1 MKKSCVLVSGG
12 AGYIGSHT
20 SVELINAGY
29 DVVIVDNLSN
39 SDLNAVEGVR
49 KITGVDIPFVE
60 VNCCDRAAFRKVF
73 EQYEFDSVIHFAAS
87 KAVGESVQKPLEYYG
102 NNLTSFMNVIGL
114 MREFGRR
121 NIVFSSSCTVYGEP
135 EKQPIEEGDRTE
147 PTNPYGATKLAIE
160 NMLKWCDCA
169 YNIRYV
175 ALRYFNAAG
184 SDTEA
189 GIGEDHNPESH
200 LIPLVMK
207 TALGQRDHIGIF
219 GEDYPTPDGTCVR
232 DYIHVKDLAEAHLLA
247 LEYLERGGSSDVF
260 NLGNGAG
267 YSVREIIET
276 ARRITGKEIKAV
288 VEPRRGGDPSVLI
301 ASNKKAAEVLGWK
314 PVLGLDQIISDAWA
328 WHSGH
333 PNGYEG

>member
-1 MKKSCVLVSGG
+1 MKTILVAGG
-12 AGYIGSHT
+12 AGYIGSHM
-20 SVELINAGY
+20 VALLVKRGY
-29 DVVIVDNLSN
+29 EVVVADNLRTGHWQAVKGARKMYVG
-39 SDLNAVEGVR
+39 DLRDGAFLHQIFTENKIDGV
-49 KITGVDIPFVE
+49 INF
-60 VNCCDRAAFRKVF
+60 AAF
-73 EQYEFDSVIHFAAS
+73 SL
-87 KAVGESVQKPLEYYG
+87 VGESVTNPLKYYG
-102 NNLTSFMNVIGL
+102 NNVEGAVSLLSAMQAHGVDK
-114 MREFGRR
+114 
-121 NIVFSSSCTVYGEP
+121 IVFSSTAAAYGEP

-247 LEYLERGGSSDVF
+247 LEYLERGGISDVF

-333 PNGYEG
+333 PTGYEG

>member
-1 MKKSCVLVSGG
+1 MKTILVAGG
-12 AGYIGSHT
+12 AGYIGSHM
-20 SVELINAGY
+20 VALLVKRGY
-29 DVVIVDNLSN
+29 EVVVADNLRTGHWQAVKGARKMYVG
-39 SDLNAVEGVR
+39 DLRDGAFLHQIFTENKIDGV
-49 KITGVDIPFVE
+49 INF
-60 VNCCDRAAFRKVF
+60 AAF
-73 EQYEFDSVIHFAAS
+73 SL
-87 KAVGESVQKPLEYYG
+87 VGESVTNPLKYYG
-102 NNLTSFMNVIGL
+102 NNVEGAVSLLSAMQTHGVDK
-114 MREFGRR
+114 
-121 NIVFSSSCTVYGEP
+121 IVFSSTAAAYGEP

-169 YNIRYV
+169 YKIRYV

-219 GEDYPTPDGTCVR
+219 GADYPTPDGTCVR

-260 NLGNGAG
+260 NLGICAGDHRNGPPDHRQGDQGRCGAPPG
-267 YSVREIIET
+267 
-276 ARRITGKEIKAV
+276 RRPLRSDRLQQKG
-288 VEPRRGGDPSVLI
+288 RRGSWLESRSGSGSDHFRRVGVAQRPSQRL
-301 ASNKKAAEVLGWK
+301 
-314 PVLGLDQIISDAWA
+314 
-328 WHSGH
+328 
-333 PNGYEG
+333 

>member
-1 MKKSCVLVSGG
+1 MKTILVAGG
-12 AGYIGSHT
+12 AGYIGSHM
-20 SVELINAGY
+20 VALLVKRGY
-29 DVVIVDNLSN
+29 EVVVADNLRTGHWQAVKGARKMYVG
-39 SDLNAVEGVR
+39 DLRDGAFLHQIFTENKIDGV
-49 KITGVDIPFVE
+49 INF
-60 VNCCDRAAFRKVF
+60 AAF
-73 EQYEFDSVIHFAAS
+73 SL
-87 KAVGESVQKPLEYYG
+87 VGESVTNPLKYYG
-102 NNLTSFMNVIGL
+102 NNVEGAVSLLSAMQAHGVDK
-114 MREFGRR
+114 
-121 NIVFSSSCTVYGEP
+121 IVFSSTAAAYGEP

-247 LEYLERGGSSDVF
+247 LEYLEQGGSSDVF

>member
-1 MKKSCVLVSGG
+1 MKTILVAGG
-12 AGYIGSHT
+12 AGYIGSHM
-20 SVELINAGY
+20 VALLVKRGY
-29 DVVIVDNLSN
+29 EVVVADNLRTGHWQAVKGARKMYVG
-39 SDLNAVEGVR
+39 DLRDGAFLHQIFTENEIDGV
-49 KITGVDIPFVE
+49 INF
-60 VNCCDRAAFRKVF
+60 AAF
-73 EQYEFDSVIHFAAS
+73 SL
-87 KAVGESVQKPLEYYG
+87 VGESVTNPLKYYG
-102 NNLTSFMNVIGL
+102 NNVEGAVSLLSAMQAHGVDK
-114 MREFGRR
+114 
-121 NIVFSSSCTVYGEP
+121 IVFSSTAAAYGEP

-247 LEYLERGGSSDVF
+247 LEYLERGGISDVF

-333 PNGYEG
+333 PNGYER

>member
-1 MKKSCVLVSGG
+1 MEGAVSLLT
-12 AGYIGSHT
+12 AMQAH
-20 SVELINAGY
+20 
-29 DVVIVDNLSN
+29 
-39 SDLNAVEGVR
+39 
-49 KITGVDIPFVE
+49 GVD
-60 VNCCDRAAFRKVF
+60 K
-73 EQYEFDSVIHFAAS
+73 
-87 KAVGESVQKPLEYYG
+87 
-102 NNLTSFMNVIGL
+102 
-114 MREFGRR
+114 
-121 NIVFSSSCTVYGEP
+121 IVFSSTAATYGEP

-160 NMLKWCDCA
+160 NMLKWCDGA
-169 YNIRYV
+169 YGIRYV

-207 TALGQRDHIGIF
+207 TALGQRVHIGIF

-260 NLGNGAG
+260 NLGTGTGTGTG
-267 YSVREIIET
+267 YSVREIIDT
-276 ARRITGKEIKAV
+276 ARRVTGREIKAV
-288 VEPRRGGDPSVLI
+288 ADPRRGGDPSVLI
-301 ASNKKAAEVLGWK
+301 ASNKKAAQVLGWK
-314 PVLGLDQIISDAWA
+314 LVLGLEQIISDAWV

>member
-1 MKKSCVLVSGG
+1 MKTILVAGG
-12 AGYIGSHT
+12 AGYIGSHM
-20 SVELINAGY
+20 VALLVKRGY
-29 DVVIVDNLSN
+29 EVVVADNLRTGHWQAVKGARKMYVG
-39 SDLNAVEGVR
+39 DLRDGAFLHQIFTENKIDGV
-49 KITGVDIPFVE
+49 INF
-60 VNCCDRAAFRKVF
+60 AAF
-73 EQYEFDSVIHFAAS
+73 SL
-87 KAVGESVQKPLEYYG
+87 VGESVTNPLKYYG
-102 NNLTSFMNVIGL
+102 NNVEGAVSLLSAMQAHGVDK
-114 MREFGRR
+114 
-121 NIVFSSSCTVYGEP
+121 IVFSSTAAAYGEP

-247 LEYLERGGSSDVF
+247 LEYLERGGISDVF

-314 PVLGLDQIISDAWA
+314 PVLGQDQIISDAWA

>member
-1 MKKSCVLVSGG
+1 MKTILVAGG
-12 AGYIGSHT
+12 AGYIGSHM
-20 SVELINAGY
+20 VALLVKRGY
-29 DVVIVDNLSN
+29 EVVVADNLRTGHWQAVKGARKMYVG
-39 SDLNAVEGVR
+39 DLRDGAFLHQIFTENKIDGV
-49 KITGVDIPFVE
+49 INF
-60 VNCCDRAAFRKVF
+60 AAF
-73 EQYEFDSVIHFAAS
+73 SL
-87 KAVGESVQKPLEYYG
+87 VGESVTNPLKYYG
-102 NNLTSFMNVIGL
+102 NNVEGAVSLLSAMQAHGVYK
-114 MREFGRR
+114 
-121 NIVFSSSCTVYGEP
+121 IVFSSTAAAYGEP

-247 LEYLERGGSSDVF
+247 LEYLERGGSSDVC

>member
-1 MKKSCVLVSGG
+1 MKTILVAGG
-12 AGYIGSHT
+12 AGYIGSHM
-20 SVELINAGY
+20 VALLVKRGY
-29 DVVIVDNLSN
+29 EVVVADNLRTGHWQAVKGARKMYVG
-39 SDLNAVEGVR
+39 DLRDGAFLHQIFTENKIDGV
-49 KITGVDIPFVE
+49 INF
-60 VNCCDRAAFRKVF
+60 AAF
-73 EQYEFDSVIHFAAS
+73 SL
-87 KAVGESVQKPLEYYG
+87 VGESVTNPLKYYG
-102 NNLTSFMNVIGL
+102 NNVEGAVSLLSAMQAHGVDK
-114 MREFGRR
+114 
-121 NIVFSSSCTVYGEP
+121 IVFSSTAAAYGEP

-169 YNIRYV
+169 YKIRYV

-247 LEYLERGGSSDVF
+247 LEYLERGGNSDVF

>member
-1 MKKSCVLVSGG
+1 MKTILVAGG
-12 AGYIGSHT
+12 AGYIGSHM
-20 SVELINAGY
+20 VALLVKRGY
-29 DVVIVDNLSN
+29 EVVVADNLRTGHWQAVKGARKMYVG
-39 SDLNAVEGVR
+39 DLRDGAFLHQIFTENKIDGV
-49 KITGVDIPFVE
+49 INF
-60 VNCCDRAAFRKVF
+60 AAF
-73 EQYEFDSVIHFAAS
+73 SL
-87 KAVGESVQKPLEYYG
+87 VGESVTNPLKYYG
-102 NNLTSFMNVIGL
+102 NNVEGAVSLLSAMQAHGVDK
-114 MREFGRR
+114 
-121 NIVFSSSCTVYGEP
+121 IVFSSTAAAYGEP

-260 NLGNGAG
+260 NLGNGTG

>member
-1 MKKSCVLVSGG
+1 MKTILVAGG
-12 AGYIGSHT
+12 AGYIGSHMT
-20 SVELINAGY
+20 VLLVKQGY
-29 DVVIVDNLSN
+29 EVVVVDNLRTGHWQSVKGAQKFCVG
-39 SDLNAVEGVR
+39 DLRDTAFLHRVFSENRIDGV
-49 KITGVDIPFVE
+49 I
-60 VNCCDRAAFRKVF
+60 N
-73 EQYEFDSVIHFAAS
+73 FAACS
-87 KAVGESVQKPLEYYG
+87 LVGESVVDPLKYYG
-102 NNLTSFMNVIGL
+102 NNVEGAVSLLTAMQTHGVDK
-114 MREFGRR
+114 
-121 NIVFSSSCTVYGEP
+121 IVFSSTAATYGEP

-160 NMLKWCDCA
+160 NMLKWCDGA
-169 YNIRYV
+169 YGIRYV

-260 NLGNGAG
+260 NLGNGTG
-267 YSVREIIET
+267 YSVREIIDT
-276 ARRITGKEIKAV
+276 ARRVTSKEIKAV
-288 VEPRRGGDPSVLI
+288 AEPRRGGDPSVLI

-314 PVLGLDQIISDAWA
+314 PNRSLEQIVADAWA

>member
-1 MKKSCVLVSGG
+1 MKTILVAGG
-12 AGYIGSHT
+12 AGYIGSHMT
-20 SVELINAGY
+20 VLLVKQGY
-29 DVVIVDNLSN
+29 EVVVVDNLRTGHWQSVKGAQKFCVG
-39 SDLNAVEGVR
+39 DLRDTAFLHRVFSENRIDGV
-49 KITGVDIPFVE
+49 I
-60 VNCCDRAAFRKVF
+60 N
-73 EQYEFDSVIHFAAS
+73 FAACS
-87 KAVGESVQKPLEYYG
+87 LVGESVVDPLKYYG
-102 NNLTSFMNVIGL
+102 NNVEGAVSLLSAMKAHGVDK
-114 MREFGRR
+114 
-121 NIVFSSSCTVYGEP
+121 IVFSSTAATYGEP

-160 NMLKWCDCA
+160 NMLKWCDGA
-169 YNIRYV
+169 YGIRYV

-189 GIGEDHNPESH
+189 GIGEDHEPESH

-260 NLGNGAG
+260 NLGNGTG
-267 YSVREIIET
+267 YSVREIIDT
-276 ARRITGKEIKAV
+276 ARRVTGKEIKAV
-288 VEPRRGGDPSVLI
+288 AEPRRGGDPSVLI
-301 ASNKKAAEVLGWK
+301 ASNKKAAQVLGWK
-314 PVLGLDQIISDAWA
+314 PVLGLEQIISDAWV

>member
-1 MKKSCVLVSGG
+1 MKTILVAGG
-12 AGYIGSHT
+12 AGYIGSHMT
-20 SVELINAGY
+20 VLLVKQGY
-29 DVVIVDNLSN
+29 EVVVVDNLRTGHWQSVKGAQKFCVG
-39 SDLNAVEGVR
+39 DLRDTAFLHRVFSENRIDGV
-49 KITGVDIPFVE
+49 I
-60 VNCCDRAAFRKVF
+60 N
-73 EQYEFDSVIHFAAS
+73 FAACS
-87 KAVGESVQKPLEYYG
+87 LVGESVVDPLKYYG
-102 NNLTSFMNVIGL
+102 NNVEGAVSLLTAMQTHGVDK
-114 MREFGRR
+114 
-121 NIVFSSSCTVYGEP
+121 IVFSSTAATYGEP
-135 EKQPIEEGDRTE
+135 EKQPIEECDRTE

-160 NMLKWCDCA
+160 NMLKWCDGA
-169 YNIRYV
+169 YGIRYV

-189 GIGEDHNPESH
+189 GIGEDHEPESH

-260 NLGNGAG
+260 NLGNGTG
-267 YSVREIIET
+267 YSVREIIDT
-276 ARRITGKEIKAV
+276 ARRVTSKEIKAV
-288 VEPRRGGDPSVLI
+288 AEPRRGGDPSVLI

-314 PVLGLDQIISDAWA
+314 PNRSLEQIVADAWA

>member
-1 MKKSCVLVSGG
+1 MKTILVAGG
-12 AGYIGSHT
+12 AGYIGSHM
-20 SVELINAGY
+20 VALLVKRGY
-29 DVVIVDNLSN
+29 DVIVADNLRTGHWQSVKGARKLYVG
-39 SDLNAVEGVR
+39 DLRDGSFLHQVFTENKIDGV
-49 KITGVDIPFVE
+49 INF
-60 VNCCDRAAFRKVF
+60 AAF
-73 EQYEFDSVIHFAAS
+73 SL
-87 KAVGESVQKPLEYYG
+87 VGESVTNPLKYYG
-102 NNLTSFMNVIGL
+102 NNVEGAVSLLTAMQAHGVDK
-114 MREFGRR
+114 
-121 NIVFSSSCTVYGEP
+121 IVFSSTAATYGEP

-160 NMLKWCDCA
+160 NMLKWCDGA
-169 YNIRYV
+169 YGIRYV

-219 GEDYPTPDGTCVR
+219 GEDYPTADGTCVR

-260 NLGNGAG
+260 NLGNGTG
-267 YSVREIIET
+267 YSVREIIDT
-276 ARRITGKEIKAV
+276 ARRVTGKEIKAV
-288 VEPRRGGDPSVLI
+288 AEPRRGGDPSVLI
-301 ASNKKAAEVLGWK
+301 ASNKKAAQVLGWK
-314 PVLGLDQIISDAWA
+314 PVLGLEQIISDAWV

>member
-1 MKKSCVLVSGG
+1 MKTILVAGG
-12 AGYIGSHT
+12 AGYIGSHMT
-20 SVELINAGY
+20 VLLVKQGY
-29 DVVIVDNLSN
+29 EVVVVDNLRTGHWQSVKGARKLYVG
-39 SDLNAVEGVR
+39 DLRDTAFLHRVFSENRIDGV
-49 KITGVDIPFVE
+49 I
-60 VNCCDRAAFRKVF
+60 N
-73 EQYEFDSVIHFAAS
+73 FAACS
-87 KAVGESVQKPLEYYG
+87 LVGESVVDPLKYYG
-102 NNLTSFMNVIGL
+102 NNVEGAVSLLTAMQTHGADK
-114 MREFGRR
+114 
-121 NIVFSSSCTVYGEP
+121 IVFSSTAATYGEP

-160 NMLKWCDCA
+160 NMLKWCDGA
-169 YNIRYV
+169 YGIRYV

-189 GIGEDHNPESH
+189 GIGEDHEPESH

-260 NLGNGAG
+260 NLGNGTG
-267 YSVREIIET
+267 YSVREIIDT
-276 ARRITGKEIKAV
+276 ARRVTSKEIKAV
-288 VEPRRGGDPSVLI
+288 AEPRRGGDPSVLI

-314 PVLGLDQIISDAWA
+314 PNRSLEQIVADAWA